1 MRIYLNLVFAF
12 LFALITVSCNEDD
25 AQEDCVSGEVA
36 FINEVE
42 APETA
47 IVNEVVAIEV
57 TFSMRNTCGS
67 FNEFRE
73 SSTEEGKII
82 EVLVDYF
89 GCTCG
94 QAIIQETR
102 TYEFTPQSAGMY
114 ELNFLSS
121 TGELITVKIE
131 VTEQA

>member
-114 ELNFLSS
+114 ELNF
-121 TGELITVKIE
+121 TPAQEEVITVVIE
-131 VTEQA
+131 VTE

>member
-102 TYEFTPQSAGMY
+102 TYEFTPQSAGIY